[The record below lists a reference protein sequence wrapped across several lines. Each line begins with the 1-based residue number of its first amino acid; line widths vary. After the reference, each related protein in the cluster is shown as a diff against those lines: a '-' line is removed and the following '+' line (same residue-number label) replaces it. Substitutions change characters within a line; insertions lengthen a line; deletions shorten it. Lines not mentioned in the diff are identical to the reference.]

1 MQGTPG
7 KKKGCTSGCL
17 PEHKVCCGGCVNRG
31 QTVVTTT
38 TFSKKLCS
46 NGIDP
51 VTIAY
56 VTTPAVAAVAPKGS
70 PREP

>member
-56 VTTPAVAAVAPKGS
+56 VTSPPKGS